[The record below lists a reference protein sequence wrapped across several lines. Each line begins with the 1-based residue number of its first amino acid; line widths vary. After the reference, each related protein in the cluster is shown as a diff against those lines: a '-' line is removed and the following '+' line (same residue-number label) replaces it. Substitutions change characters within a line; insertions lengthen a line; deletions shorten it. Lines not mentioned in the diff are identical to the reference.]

1 MDYAYTEPDANDEG
15 IQNFTN
21 FYDSRANTTVL
32 TTLSGVGFPSLE
44 GLVSH
49 LNGLPT
55 ANKPIGDVFICSH
68 GNESGWLSIRMTAI
82 LPVRNVDYDV
92 LVQYG
97 PRLALAPA
105 TITAPAPGR
114 PGTTIRFRACRI
126 GHAEPFMQLLKSSFG
141 GQARVS
147 ASKHLFSYGTGIFSG
162 QSVVF
167 EFLTYGFLLS
177 VPEAQRIRTRV
188 EAVLAFRN
196 YRHPTSTNP
205 FTYHNG
211 TAIPTARWEE
221 WMPAHAPVHKTT
233 KQIRFRL
240 TATDPLFN
248 FQTEFRAE
256 QLVTPDAVP
265 YSGPPLAQPAAR
277 QRALNHLRTLP
288 RYQPSPTN
296 PYPIYQRNG
305 FDSLQAYVN
314 GHTWTSTQVSGVSA
328 LIGTR
333 REYTLLVPI
342 FNPANNLLLHNLMP
356 GNGTGPPGP
365 RVGLNEMDATLFW
378 NQ

>member
-1 MDYAYTEPDANDEG
+1 MSISNDA
-15 IQNFTN
+15 
-21 FYDSRANTTVL
+21 SV
-32 TTLSGVGFPSLE
+32 
-44 GLVSH
+44 
-49 LNGLPT
+49 
-55 ANKPIGDVFICSH
+55 
-68 GNESGWLSIRMTAI
+68 SGWLSIRMTAI
-82 LPVRNVDYDV
+82 LPVRDVDYDV

-97 PRLALAPA
+97 PRLALAPT
-105 TITAPAPGR
+105 TITAPTAGQ

-126 GHAEPFMQLLKSSFG
+126 GHAEPFMRLLKSSFG

-147 ASKHLFSYGTGIFSG
+147 ASKHLFSYGTGTSSSG
-162 QSVVF
+162 QAFVF

-177 VPEAQRIRTRV
+177 VPEAQRIRTRAA
-188 EAVLAFRN
+188 AVLAFRN
-196 YRHPTSTNP
+196 YRHPASNNP
-205 FTYHNG
+205 FTYYDG
-211 TAIPTARWEE
+211 TAIPAAKWEE
-221 WMPAHAPVHKTT
+221 WMPARAPVHKTT

-240 TATDPLFN
+240 SATDPFFN

-265 YSGPPLAQPAAR
+265 YSGPALAQPAAR
-277 QRALNHLRTLP
+277 QRALNHLQTLP
-288 RYQPSPTN
+288 RYQPPPTN
-296 PYPIYQRNG
+296 PYPVYQRNG

-314 GHTWTSTQVSGVSA
+314 AHTWTSTQVSGVSA

-356 GNGTGPPGP
+356 GNGTGPPAP
-365 RVGLNEMDATLFW
+365 RVGLNEMDANLFW